1 LRNRGGEMNNKRLN
15 RISEEVKRVV
25 SELIYNGLKD
35 PRVNSMTTI
44 TKVEVTRDLR
54 YAKIYVSVFGN
65 KEEKENT
72 LLGLESAKGFIRKEI
87 SSRID
92 LRYAPEPIF
101 ILDESIEQ
109 GIYMSKLIEEVNKDS
124 NLFKEDRNGE

>member
-1 LRNRGGEMNNKRLN
+1 MNNKRLN

-44 TKVEVTRDLR
+44 TNVEVTRDLR
-54 YAKIYVSVFGN
+54 FAKIYVSVFGD
-65 KEEKENT
+65 KDEKDNT
-72 LLGLESAKGFIRKEI
+72 IIGLESAKGFIRKEI
-87 SSRID
+87 GSRID

-101 ILDESIEQ
+101 YLDESIEQ
-109 GIYMSKLIEEVNKDS
+109 GIYMSKLIEDINKDNK
-124 NLFKEDRNGE
+124 NLKEDNNE

>member
-1 LRNRGGEMNNKRLN
+1 MDNKRLD
-15 RISEEVKRVV
+15 RISKEVKRVV

-87 SSRID
+87 GNRID

-109 GIYMSKLIEEVNKDS
+109 GIYMSKLIKEVNKDS
-124 NLFKEDRNGE
+124 NSLEEDKNDE

>member
-1 LRNRGGEMNNKRLN
+1 MNNKRLN

-65 KEEKENT
+65 KEEKDNT

-101 ILDESIEQ
+101 VLDESIEQ
-109 GIYMSKLIEEVNKDS
+109 GIYMSKLIEEVNKNS
-124 NLFKEDRNGE
+124 KVYEEEEDEE

>member
-1 LRNRGGEMNNKRLN
+1 MNNKRLN

-44 TKVEVTRDLR
+44 TNVEVTRDLR
-54 YAKIYVSVFGN
+54 FAKIYVSVFGD
-65 KEEKENT
+65 KAEKENT
-72 LLGLESAKGFIRKEI
+72 IIGLESAKGFIRKEI
-87 SSRID
+87 GSRID

-101 ILDESIEQ
+101 YLDESIEQ
-109 GIYMSKLIEEVNKDS
+109 GIYMTKLIEDINKD
-124 NLFKEDRNGE
+124 NNGQKDNENE